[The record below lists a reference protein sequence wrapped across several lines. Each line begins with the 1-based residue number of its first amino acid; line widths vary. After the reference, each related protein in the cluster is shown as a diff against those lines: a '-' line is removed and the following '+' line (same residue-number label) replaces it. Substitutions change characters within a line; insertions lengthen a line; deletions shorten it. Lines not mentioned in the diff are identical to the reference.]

1 MFEEGL
7 VGRVVSR
14 LFDVSIVRCFDSSMF
29 RRFDV
34 SVVRKIE
41 LSNNPIIETMKIKQI
56 LSILEEMAPLAYAED
71 FDNVGLLL
79 GNQEN
84 EATGILVCHD
94 ALESV
99 IDEAIAKKCNLVVC
113 FHPIIFSG
121 LKKITGKNYVERT
134 VVKAIKNDIA
144 IYAVHTAL
152 DNHKNGVNKIFS
164 DALGLINTKILV
176 PKQNFIQKLVTYTIP
191 ENVEKV
197 RNALFEVG
205 AGKIGNYDDCSFS
218 SQGIGT
224 YMGNENSNP
233 EIGERFEFVEAQ
245 EIKIEVTFEKHLQ
258 SKILKTLFSNHVYE
272 EVAYEIYGMQNTH
285 QNIGLG
291 MIGELEKPMSE
302 TDFLAMVKTKMQC
315 GGIRHSEFLNKPI
328 QKVAVL
334 GGSGSF
340 AIKNAIQ
347 SGADVFLTADLKYHN
362 FYEAENQLLLA
373 DIGHYESERFTKNYI
388 VDFLKEKITNFAVVL
403 SEENTNPVKYL

>member
-1 MFEEGL
+1 
-7 VGRVVSR
+7 
-14 LFDVSIVRCFDSSMF
+14 
-29 RRFDV
+29 
-34 SVVRKIE
+34 
-41 LSNNPIIETMKIKQI
+41 MKIKEI
-56 LSILEEMAPLAYAED
+56 TTILEAMAPLAYAED
-71 FDNVGLLL
+71 FDNVGLLV

-84 EATGILVCHD
+84 EATGVLVCHD
-94 ALESV
+94 ALENV

-121 LKKITGKNYVERT
+121 LKKITGKNYVERS
-134 VVKAIKNDIA
+134 VIKAIKNDIA

-164 DALGLINTKILV
+164 DALGLKNTKILV
-176 PKQNFIQKLVTYTIP
+176 PKQQFIQKLITYTTP
-191 ENVEKV
+191 ENAEKV
-197 RNALFEVG
+197 RSALFEVG
-205 AGKIGNYDDCSFS
+205 AGTIGNYDNCSFNS
-218 SQGIGT
+218 EGFST
-224 YMGNENSNP
+224 YQGNENSNP
-233 EIGERFEFVEAQ
+233 TVGNKGELTQ
-245 EIKIEVTFEKHLQ
+245 TNEIKIEVVFEKQLQ
-258 SKILKTLFSNHVYE
+258 SKILKALFTNHIYE
-272 EVAYEIYGMQNTH
+272 EVAYEIYDLQNTH

-291 MIGELEKPMSE
+291 MIGELEKPMPE
-302 TDFLAMVKTKMQC
+302 AEFLSFVNKKMQC
-315 GGIRHSEFLNKPI
+315 GSVRHSAFLDKSI

-347 SGADVFLTADLKYHN
+347 AGADAFLTADLKYHN